1 MRFLCCILF
10 SCAGF
15 TVAGQDVNGIWTGR
29 LTQEPGGCYPEYFIE
44 FHIRQNGSG
53 LTGSSF
59 DYYDSSKFVRLSF
72 MGSMDPVSGNMKIT
86 ETKVLQYKIP
96 ADCVPC
102 LKTYS
107 LKWSLQK
114 DQETLSGDWTGSE
127 MGTVKGCPPGRIVL
141 HKTQTSGIMQPEAS
155 PSITLRG
162 KRKIEIVRTLVFDTS
177 SVRIELYDNGQVDGD
192 TISIYLNQKLILHK
206 KGLTGKPVTIDIPI
220 LKSIEYEMVMF
231 AENLGTIPPNTA
243 LMVVTSGRKKYELHL
258 SSNTQK
264 SAAVR
269 FRYE

>member
-1 MRFLCCILF
+1 VVC
-10 SCAGF
+10 
-15 TVAGQDVNGIWTGR
+15 QDVNGIWKGR

-44 FHIRQNGSG
+44 FHIRQEGAG
-53 LTGSSF
+53 LTGSSY

-72 MGSMDPVSGNMKIT
+72 RGNMDTVSRQMEII
-86 ETKVLQYKIP
+86 ETKVMQYKIP
-96 ADCVPC
+96 ADCIPC

-107 LKWSLQK
+107 LRWSLQK
-114 DQETLSGDWTGSE
+114 DKEVLTGDWKGSE
-127 MGTVKGCPPGRIVL
+127 MGTVRGCPSGKIIL
-141 HKTQTSGIMQPEAS
+141 HRTQASGLQHEEAS
-155 PSITLRG
+155 PSPSVSLRG
-162 KRKIEIVRTLVFDTS
+162 NRKIEIVRALVFDTS

-192 TISIYLNQKLILHK
+192 TISIYLNQKMVLYK

-220 LKSIEYEMVMF
+220 YKSIEYEMVMF

-243 LMVVTSGRKKYELHL
+243 LMVMTAGRKKYELHL